1 MEKDFISR
9 AKKKSEIE
17 DSQRTIIV
25 KKRQIWVA
33 YIGVNIG
40 NESSKNSPYVRPCLI
55 INPKFYGDLVL
66 VGFLTTKYN
75 ENLANTYVKI
85 PKNISGLNEDSYLML
100 NQIKPISKKRLIR
113 KLNDNSKIGLL
124 DNKPF
129 IAIIN
134 SVKKFI

>member
-33 YIGVNIG
+33 YIGVNIW

-55 INPKFYGDLVL
+55 INPKFYWDLVL
-66 VGFLTTKYN
+66 VWFLTTKYN

-85 PKNISGLNEDSYLML
+85 PKNISWLNEDSYLML

-113 KLNDNSKIGLL
+113 KLNDNSKIWLL